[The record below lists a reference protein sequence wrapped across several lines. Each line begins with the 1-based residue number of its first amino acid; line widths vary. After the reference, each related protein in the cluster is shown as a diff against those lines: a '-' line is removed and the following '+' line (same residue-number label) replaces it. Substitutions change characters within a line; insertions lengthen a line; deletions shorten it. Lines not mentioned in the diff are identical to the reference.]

1 MRCTALARDPTK
13 LDDAREWKRFMAQVW
28 GLEKDVIGV
37 LQLLS
42 EAGWCFG
49 SFFQDTPVMIA
60 MKATEKTLRDLGLED
75 NNASLPFHT
84 SLGRQVW
91 LHCLHDRNPHKK
103 TYEVTRPYL
112 VPSLKHMDPPKKY
125 QRKHPSKSSCFGS
138 LDFSSIFLQSSCNF
152 YHGAISVKVFCFKS
166 WTDAFEKTLHL

>member
-1 MRCTALARDPTK
+1 
-13 LDDAREWKRFMAQVW
+13 MAQVW

-37 LQLLS
+37 LQVLS

-84 SLGRQVW
+84 LVGKTSLIA
-91 LHCLHDRNPHKK
+91 L
-103 TYEVTRPYL
+103 
-112 VPSLKHMDPPKKY
+112 
-125 QRKHPSKSSCFGS
+125 F
-138 LDFSSIFLQSSCNF
+138 
-152 YHGAISVKVFCFKS
+152 A
-166 WTDAFEKTLHL
+166 